1 LDSFLD
7 KKRINMKILYP
18 ILFCCGTGVSAFLT
32 SSPSI
37 FYSISP
43 ISSSPLVNSMDDY
56 MRFLYPE
63 RNSSAI
69 GHVNQTEETFGSHR
83 SKGSGRQ

>member
-1 LDSFLD
+1 
-7 KKRINMKILYP
+7 MKILYP
-18 ILFCCGTGVSAFLT
+18 IMFCCCAGASAFLT

-37 FYSISP
+37 FYSVSP
-43 ISSSPLVNSMDDY
+43 MSSSPLVNNMDDY

-63 RNSSAI
+63 RNSTVH
-69 GHVNQTEETFGSHR
+69 HVNQTEETFGSHR